1 MNKTG
6 EDLLLADPDD
16 ARFTVFAPGLPL
28 DLKEATGDD
37 WRKEPLLS
45 PVLFSLGSHGRRQEA
60 VLALRPGSCWSERFS
75 VNVPGT
81 SGECSLSAPL
91 RRFSVSVGYAPGV
104 FAATQ
109 VVTVTPLLLLRNNTR
124 GPLQLAEPGGLQSLQ
139 LAPGASGVFHAA
151 ALRVRVRRLA
161 PRSEMTWIAARMLPL
176 WQM

>member
-75 VNVPGT
+75 VNLPGT

-104 FAATQ
+104 FAAK
-109 VVTVTPLLLLRNNTR
+109 P
-124 GPLQLAEPGGLQSLQ
+124 
-139 LAPGASGVFHAA
+139 
-151 ALRVRVRRLA
+151 AL
-161 PRSEMTWIAARMLPL
+161 MTKFRF
-176 WQM
+176 